1 MLGLACVFCFLDFFP
16 PEPCQYF
23 LFTYERGYRIS
34 PSLHIE
40 KGHFIPFLEGTAG
53 EKHSRDSAPPHF
65 FPGGRNDLADY
76 CNWEREI
83 NTKTALQ
90 SSLSGNC
97 LPAKRVLGI
106 CWCQCQS
113 AVQHC
118 LWHHSSQLEYTLRG
132 PCGHKSIPPSPAYI
146 HWVGEKVDF
155 DFESSSKMITT
166 LGIKEGCYFSS
177 FYNLHIHNTNTW

>member
-1 MLGLACVFCFLDFFP
+1 MRVKTEKVDNAWFGLCFLFFVFFS

-34 PSLHIE
+34 QSLHIE

-90 SSLSGNC
+90 SSLSLGTAC
-97 LPAKRVLGI
+97 LLRGSLG
-106 CWCQCQS
+106 S
-113 AVQHC
+113 ADV
-118 LWHHSSQLEYTLRG
+118 SVSQLSNTTCDIIALTWN
-132 PCGHKSIPPSPAYI
+132 I
-146 HWVGEKVDF
+146 H
-155 DFESSSKMITT
+155 
-166 LGIKEGCYFSS
+166 
-177 FYNLHIHNTNTW
+177 